1 MLPTLDA
8 RLSAAAE
15 LVRPGEPVADI
26 GCDHG
31 KLTAVLAAS
40 GKYPKVIGA
49 DLRPGPLAKA
59 EQTLEYAGCKDRAE
73 LRLGDGL
80 SVLSPG
86 EVSTIVLAGV
96 SAQTT
101 WEIIEKAPWVSAPGG
116 PRLVMVP
123 ATRHSDLR
131 RWLWEHGFAFVADR
145 PVQAAGRWY
154 AVMAAEYTGQVKTP
168 TFQECLFGL
177 TGQWPEG
184 EGYAAWQ
191 KAKLP
196 RLRLGV
202 PDGTELAKE
211 MDELIKGGE
220 QSMTT
225 VQQIYEEMQR
235 IAPLALAESW
245 DNPGLLVD
253 CGGEVSRVLVTLDI
267 TPEVV
272 EEAARKGCGLI
283 VSHHPVIFSPLKK
296 LSGQDVA
303 FQLVKSGI
311 SAICMHTNLDAAEG
325 GVNEVL
331 AGIFGMREMEA
342 FAEGC
347 GRVGSIEPVTVPE
360 LAKKAQKELASRCN
374 QPFNGPAVQVKFADT
389 GKTVRRLAVISGAG
403 GSLFEDAI
411 ARGADCLLTGEANHH
426 HAIDAKRLG
435 LSLIAAGHYATEFP
449 VTAAVAEKLR
459 TAFPELEVLV
469 SEDARDPYTYL

>member
-1 MLPTLDA
+1 
-8 RLSAAAE
+8 
-15 LVRPGEPVADI
+15 
-26 GCDHG
+26 
-31 KLTAVLAAS
+31 
-40 GKYPKVIGA
+40 
-49 DLRPGPLAKA
+49 
-59 EQTLEYAGCKDRAE
+59 
-73 LRLGDGL
+73 
-80 SVLSPG
+80 
-86 EVSTIVLAGV
+86 
-96 SAQTT
+96 
-101 WEIIEKAPWVSAPGG
+101 
-116 PRLVMVP
+116 
-123 ATRHSDLR
+123 
-131 RWLWEHGFAFVADR
+131 
-145 PVQAAGRWY
+145 
-154 AVMAAEYTGQVKTP
+154 
-168 TFQECLFGL
+168 
-177 TGQWPEG
+177 
-184 EGYAAWQ
+184 
-191 KAKLP
+191 
-196 RLRLGV
+196 
-202 PDGTELAKE
+202 
-211 MDELIKGGE
+211 
-220 QSMTT
+220 MTT

-303 FQLVKSGI
+303 FQLVKNGI

-331 AGIFGMREMEA
+331 AGFFGMREMEA

-347 GRVGSIEPVTVPE
+347 GRVGSIEPITVLE

-374 QPFNGPAVQVKFADT
+374 QPFNGPAVQIKFADT
-389 GKTVRRLAVISGAG
+389 GKVVRRLAVISGAG

-459 TAFPELEVLV
+459 REEKGGILGNVLAGNPDV
-469 SEDARDPYTYL
+469 AASVARTVLGTMSQEQKDQLLVQLVTKNREKLLDKGNRAVRSRGIGVQLCDVAVRKL